1 MNCEQVQSLF
11 VSYLNHETTPSERLM
26 IQSHLSGC
34 DLCRKETSLLAKTQ
48 GRIGPVLQRRA
59 AQVAPASDAWQ
70 RLEATLA
77 KEAQPLPS
85 QHILPHL
92 APGAGHFFNQLF
104 AGGVTMSKRFILTAG
119 VLTLVIAMVVGSI
132 FNNVTPV
139 SAQVVLDKAYA
150 AQASAAR
157 PAQGIEHIRTE
168 MYNNYSALPEDQGM
182 NTTIESYHDIESG
195 NFRTVVLDS
204 QTGKVLDV
212 FACDGTYTYSIGARD
227 VSPLTVY
234 RSPQSNVADLKP
246 RNTDIDTKASAKSM
260 FDQLRQDPKVQ
271 LAGQETWADGRTVYV
286 LRSQQQLKVMVTDG
300 VERPTGEVLTYFDAT
315 TYEIAGYRATMQKD
329 GKELRINSYK
339 LLVNEILPKG
349 TPVAWNLSDLQGKIA
364 IVDDPDRQNGDL
376 LPEIVS
382 EHDLAVKTKTGY
394 LLKTIPDGYSLEIS
408 APPKQS
414 ANEPFIYIASYRT
427 PANDYFVIQFTP
439 GANNA
444 DSDET
449 YTTSGGLVIHFM
461 RAITDS
467 SGRHFIEAQ
476 VDAPDGADFM
486 ISSTLPRETVKAWSE
501 LLVVVK

>member
-1 MNCEQVQSLF
+1 M
-11 VSYLNHETTPSERLM
+11 
-26 IQSHLSGC
+26 
-34 DLCRKETSLLAKTQ
+34 SLLAEMQ
-48 GRIGPVLQRRA
+48 RRIGPVLQRRS
-59 AQVAPASDAWQ
+59 AQVAPAPDAWQ

-92 APGAGHFFNQLF
+92 APGAGHFFTQLF

-119 VLTLVIAMVVGSI
+119 VLTLVIAMVVVSI

-157 PAQGIEHIRTE
+157 PAQGIEHIRSE
-168 MYNNYSALPEDQGM
+168 MYNNYSALPEDQGT
-182 NTTIESYHDIESG
+182 NTTMESYHDIESG
-195 NFRTVVLDS
+195 NSRTVVMDS
-204 QTGKVLDV
+204 QTGKVLDA
-212 FACDGTYTYSIGARD
+212 FAYDGTYTYSTGARD

-234 RSPQSNVADLKP
+234 RSPQANVADLKP
-246 RNTDIDTKASAKSM
+246 RNTNIDTNAGAKSM
-260 FDQLRQDPKVQ
+260 FDQLRQDPNVQ
-271 LAGQETWADGRTVYV
+271 LVGQETWDDGRTVYV
-286 LRSQQQLKVMVTDG
+286 LRSQQQQIKVIVKDG
-300 VERPTGEVLTYFDAT
+300 VERPTGEILTYFDTT
-315 TYEIAGYRATMQKD
+315 TYEIAGYRTTMQKD

-349 TPVAWNLSDLQGKIA
+349 TPVAWDLSDLQGKIA

-382 EHDLAVKTKTGY
+382 EKDLAAKTKTGY
-394 LLKTIPDGYSLEIS
+394 LLKTVPAGYSLEIS

-427 PANDYFVIQFTP
+427 PANDYFVIQATDAP
-439 GANNA
+439 NV

-449 YTTSGGLVIHFM
+449 YTTASGLKLHFM
-461 RAITDS
+461 RDITDP
-467 SGRHFIEAQ
+467 SGKHFITAQ
-476 VDAPDGADFM
+476 VEAPEGVAFT

-501 LLVVVK
+501 MLVIVK